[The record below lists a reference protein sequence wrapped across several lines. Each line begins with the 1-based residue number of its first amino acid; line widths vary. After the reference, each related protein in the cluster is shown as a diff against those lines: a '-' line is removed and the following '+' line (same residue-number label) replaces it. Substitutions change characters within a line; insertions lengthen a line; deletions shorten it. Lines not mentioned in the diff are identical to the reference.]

1 MGFSGRCWPLRL
13 GTAGLS
19 VMLVTT
25 GCSNGGLSDTKKA
38 AESSTA
44 DALASY
50 YRQKVNWHPC
60 PEPVQTMQCATVSV
74 PVSYAD
80 PAGRSI
86 KLAVDKI
93 PATDPAGR
101 LGSLLVDP
109 GGPGGSG
116 VQYVAGSQ
124 DTFKTLATHYDVIGF
139 DPRGIGF
146 SDPVKCLDDKQMDA
160 YLDTDFDPAATRQ
173 AVRTLQAVKRY
184 ADSCQENTGPLL
196 AQVGTANVARDMD
209 VIRGALGDRKLDY
222 LGISY
227 GTYIGQE
234 YARLFPSHV
243 GRMVLDSVDNPEQDA
258 ADDQPDAAESQFDKA
273 VSTILT
279 DCTRK
284 PSCPVGT
291 APDQTGAKLN
301 ALLARLA
308 EHPAPAEDGRALT
321 SSLARMA
328 LLQATYSPTLWG
340 PLDEGLTQAERGHG
354 EALLQIADQSN
365 GRAPDGGYS
374 TEKTGLY
381 SVNCLEAGN
390 ARKTVDQAATE
401 LMANRKELNAYS
413 PIFGVMLAVQGDVC
427 SFWPVAGQPRTA
439 ISSSEV
445 PPILMLN
452 NTGDAATPLTDAEQV
467 VKRFAGARLV
477 INESEGHGVY
487 PTEANT
493 CARTITDNY
502 LFSGTLPAQAT
513 TTCKP
518 AAQTAD
524 GDPLTEPAAL
534 DTAGGD

>member
-1 MGFSGRCWPLRL
+1 
-13 GTAGLS
+13 
-19 VMLVTT
+19 MLLTT

-50 YRQKVNWHPC
+50 YRQKVDWRPC
-60 PEPVQTMQCATVSV
+60 PEPVQTMKCATVSV
-74 PVSYAD
+74 PVDYAD
-80 PAGRSI
+80 PAGRPI
-86 KLAVDKI
+86 KLAVDEI
-93 PATDPAGR
+93 PATDPAHR
-101 LGSLLVDP
+101 LGSLLVNP

-124 DTFKTLATHYDVIGF
+124 DVFKTLATRYDVIGF

-146 SDPVKCLDDKQMDA
+146 SHPVACLDGKQMDA
-160 YLDTDFDPAATRQ
+160 YLASNFDPATTGQ
-173 AVRTLQAVKRY
+173 AVRTLEAVKHY
-184 ADSCQENTGPLL
+184 ADSCQNNTGPLL

-234 YARLFPSHV
+234 YAKLFPGRV
-243 GRMVLDSVDNPEQDA
+243 GRMVLDSVDNPQQDT
-258 ADDQPDAAESQFDKA
+258 ADEQPDTDEQPAALESQLDKA

-291 APDQTGAKLN
+291 APDQTSAKLN
-301 ALLARLA
+301 ALLARLTA
-308 EHPAPAEDGRALT
+308 HPAPADGGRALT

-340 PLDEGLTQAERGHG
+340 PLDEGLAQAERGHG
-354 EALLQIADQSN
+354 EALLQLADQSN
-365 GRAPDGGYS
+365 GRAADGSYS
-374 TEKTGLY
+374 TEKSGLY
-381 SVNCLEAGN
+381 SVNCLEADGT
-390 ARKTVDQAATE
+390 RKTVSQAARE
-401 LMANRKELNAYS
+401 LMTNRKELDAYS
-413 PIFGVMLAVQGDVC
+413 PIFGVMLAVQGDIC
-427 SFWPVAGQPRTA
+427 SFWPVSGQPRTA
-439 ISSSEV
+439 ISSSHV

-467 VKRFAGARLV
+467 LKRFTGARLV
-477 INESEGHGVY
+477 SNESEGHGVY
-487 PTEANT
+487 PTETNT

-502 LFSGTLPAQAT
+502 LLNGALPAKAT

-518 AAQTAD
+518 TAQTAD
-524 GDPLTEPAAL
+524 GDPLAEPTAL
-534 DTAGGD
+534 DTTDGG

>member
-1 MGFSGRCWPLRL
+1 
-13 GTAGLS
+13 
-19 VMLVTT
+19 MLLTT
-25 GCSNGGLSDTKKA
+25 GCSHGGLSATKKA

-50 YRQKVNWHPC
+50 YRQKVGWRPC
-60 PEPVQTMQCATVSV
+60 PEPIQTMKCATVTV

-86 KLAVDKI
+86 KIAVDEI
-93 PATDPAGR
+93 PATGPAHR

-124 DTFKTLATHYDVIGF
+124 DVFKTLAARYDVIGF

-146 SDPVKCLDDKQMDA
+146 SNPVTCLDDKQMDA
-160 YLDTDFDPAATRQ
+160 YLATNFDPATTGQ
-173 AVRTLQAVKRY
+173 AVRTLEAVKHY
-184 ADSCQENTGPLL
+184 ADSCQANTGPLL

-209 VIRGALGDRKLDY
+209 VIRSALSDPKLDY

-234 YARLFPSHV
+234 YAKLFPGRV
-243 GRMVLDSVDNPEQDA
+243 GRMVLDSVDNPQQDTADEQQDTEE
-258 ADDQPDAAESQFDKA
+258 QPAAAESQFDKA

-291 APDQTGAKLN
+291 APDQTSAKLN
-301 ALLARLA
+301 ALLAKLA
-308 EHPAPAEDGRALT
+308 RHPAPAGGGRALT

-340 PLDEGLTQAERGHG
+340 PLDEGLAQAERGHG

-365 GRAPDGGYS
+365 GRTADGNYS

-381 SVNCLEAGN
+381 SVNCLEADST
-390 ARKTVDQAATE
+390 RKTVGQAASE
-401 LMANRKELNAYS
+401 LMANRKELDAYS
-413 PIFGVMLAVQGDVC
+413 PIFGVMLAVQGDIC
-427 SFWPVAGQPRTA
+427 SFWPVTGHPRIA
-439 ISSSEV
+439 ISSSQI

-467 VKRFAGARLV
+467 VRRFAGARLV

-487 PTEANT
+487 PTETNT

-502 LFSGTLPAQAT
+502 LLNGTLPAEAT
-513 TTCKP
+513 TTCRP
-518 AAQTAD
+518 AAQAAD

-534 DTAGGD
+534 DTTGGD